1 VRHVPVKPADRWKIG
16 GPGVTREFYR
26 PGVSLHSTRYRPTNG
41 RSPWAVATFI
51 ATRLMLQ
58 FRANRTAVL
67 SLLWSPLATCAI
79 RLLVY
84 DMGRG
89 LSHLIRPKTT

>member
-1 VRHVPVKPADRWKIG
+1 
-16 GPGVTREFYR
+16 
-26 PGVSLHSTRYRPTNG
+26 
-41 RSPWAVATFI
+41 
-51 ATRLMLQ
+51 MLQ